1 MARTGSVGAR
11 LGPSAC
17 LASVSAGVL
26 GAVLW
31 SRAADG
37 NGIVESYVADVL
49 VAAVAFALL
58 GAFLT
63 ARRPSLSIGWVATA
77 IGASEGAGLLAYGY
91 ATWAL
96 SRGAVGG
103 PLVSWV
109 ALWLWLPGLVLAAVV
124 LPLLFPTG
132 SLLSRRWRWLLKAAA
147 VCAFLLVVPV
157 AAATWTSRGPA
168 LLADDLVVPSGWRR
182 SLLDLQDVA
191 WIALPILA
199 AAALVCV
206 GIRVWRG
213 NETTRL
219 QIGVVVAAM
228 AASFALELGDQA
240 LGSGS
245 GTWVGL
251 IAVPLPVV
259 AIGVAVLRRGL
270 WDLDTLLNRT
280 LVFVSLSVC
289 IAAVYA
295 VAVTALAR
303 LLPDD
308 RIPLPSLL
316 SAAAVAALFH
326 PLQVRLQGGVDRLL
340 YGRRGD
346 PYAVLAGV
354 VSPLEREPDPGAALN
369 GAVAAIAEGLKLPG
383 VRVDVVDGEG
393 VLRTAA
399 AVGSSCAGPWV
410 SVPLRYGGDEVGEL
424 QYALRQ
430 GSDGVS
436 PRELQLL
443 EDLANHV
450 AVTAKAV
457 QLTGEVHRSRAEIV
471 TAREEERRLLRR
483 ELHDRLAAPLTGIA
497 FGIDAARRLQ
507 SRDPQGAEQLQAD
520 LITQTHESI
529 DVVRDI
535 IGQLRPPVLDER
547 GLVEA
552 IRERARTLLEPAGV
566 AVEVVADQLPDSVS
580 AAVESAVYSI
590 ASEAVMNIVK
600 HARARR
606 CSIRLRLADGV
617 LSLTVADDGGGF
629 TGRRAGGLGVQTM
642 TDRAAE
648 LGGTTDV
655 RAASGGGTVVEVVL
669 PL

>member
-1 MARTGSVGAR
+1 MARTGSVGVR
-11 LGPSAC
+11 LLLSAC
-17 LASVSAGVL
+17 LASVAAAVL
-26 GAVLW
+26 GVVLW
-31 SRAADG
+31 SWAVDG
-37 NGIVESYVADVL
+37 EGIVESYVADVL
-49 VAAVAFALL
+49 VAAVSFALL
-58 GAFLT
+58 GAFMA
-63 ARRPSLSIGWVATA
+63 ARRPSFSIGWVATA
-77 IGASEGAGLLAYGY
+77 IGVSEGAGLLAYGY

-103 PLVSWV
+103 PLASWV
-109 ALWLWLPGLVLAAVV
+109 ALWLWLPGFVLAGVV
-124 LPLLFPTG
+124 LPLLFPSG
-132 SLLSRRWRWLLKAAA
+132 SLLSRRWRWLLWGAT

-157 AAATWTSRGPA
+157 AVATWTSRGSA
-168 LLADDLVVPSGWRR
+168 LLADELVVPPGWRR
-182 SLLDLQDVA
+182 SLLDLQDIA
-191 WIALPILA
+191 WISLPILA

-206 GIRVWRG
+206 VIRFRRG
-213 NETTRL
+213 DEMTRL

-228 AASFALELGDQA
+228 AAAFVLTTVGDVA
-240 LGSGS
+240 WDDS

-251 IAVPLPVV
+251 LAVPLPAS
-259 AIGVAVLRRGL
+259 AIGVAVVRRGL
-270 WDLDTLLNRT
+270 WDLDVVLNRT

-289 IAAVYA
+289 IAVVYA
-295 VAVTALAR
+295 VAVTALSG
-303 LLPDD
+303 LLPDE

-326 PLQVRLQGGVDRLL
+326 PLQVRLQQGVDRLL

-354 VSPLEREPDPGAALN
+354 LRPLEREPEPGAALN
-369 GAVAAIAEGLKLPG
+369 GAVATIADGLKLPG
-383 VRVDVVDGEG
+383 VRVDVIDGEG

-399 AVGSSCAGPWV
+399 AVGSPSEGPWL
-410 SVPLRYGGDEVGEL
+410 SIPLRYGGDEVGEL
-424 QYALRQ
+424 HYALRQ
-430 GSDGVS
+430 GSDGFS
-436 PRELQLL
+436 PRERQLL

-450 AVTAKAV
+450 AVTARAV

-483 ELHDRLAAPLTGIA
+483 ELHDRLASPLTGIA

-507 SRDPQGAEQLQAD
+507 SGDPRAAEQLQAD

-535 IGQLRPPVLDER
+535 IGQLRPAVIDER

-552 IRERARTLLEPAGV
+552 LHARARTLLQPAGV
-566 AVEVVADQLPDSVS
+566 EVEFVADQLPKSVS
-580 AAVESAVYSI
+580 AAVETAAFAI
-590 ASEAVMNIVK
+590 ASEALMNIVK

-606 CSIRLRLADGV
+606 CRIELRLATGA
-617 LSLTVADDGGGF
+617 LTLTVADDGRGF
-629 TGRRAGGLGVQTM
+629 TGRRAGGLGAQTM

-648 LGGTTDV
+648 LGGTTDI
-655 RAASGGGTVVEVVL
+655 RPASGGGTVVDVVL

>member
-1 MARTGSVGAR
+1 M
-11 LGPSAC
+11 
-17 LASVSAGVL
+17 
-26 GAVLW
+26 LW

-58 GAFLT
+58 GAFMT
-63 ARRPSLSIGWVATA
+63 ARRPGLSIGWVATA
-77 IGASEGAGLLAYGY
+77 IGVSEGAGLLAYGY

-103 PLVSWV
+103 PLTSWV
-109 ALWLWLPGLVLAAVV
+109 ALWLWLPGFVLAGVV

-132 SLLSRRWRWLLKAAA
+132 SLLSRRWRWLLWGAA

-168 LLADDLVVPSGWRR
+168 LLADELVVPPGWRR
-182 SLLDLQDVA
+182 SLLDLQDAA
-191 WIALPILA
+191 WIALPIIA

-206 GIRVWRG
+206 GIRFWRG

-228 AASFALELGDQA
+228 AASFVLTTIGDLALGD
-240 LGSGS
+240 S

-251 IAVPLPVV
+251 LAVPLPVV
-259 AIGVAVLRRGL
+259 GIGVAVLRRGL
-270 WDLDTLLNRT
+270 WDLDAVLNRT
-280 LVFVSLSVC
+280 LVFVGLSVC
-289 IAAVYA
+289 IAVVYA
-295 VAVTALAR
+295 VAVTALVR

-326 PLQVRLQGGVDRLL
+326 PLQVRLQRGVDRLL

-354 VSPLEREPDPGAALN
+354 IRPLEREAEPGAALN
-369 GAVAAIAEGLKLPG
+369 GALATIAEGLKLPG
-383 VRVDVVDGEG
+383 VRVDVVDVEG

-399 AVGSSCAGPWV
+399 AVGSSSEGPWV

-424 QYALRQ
+424 QCALRQ
-430 GSDGVS
+430 GSDGFS
-436 PRELQLL
+436 HRERQLL

-457 QLTGEVHRSRAEIV
+457 QLTGEVYRSRADIV
-471 TAREEERRLLRR
+471 LAREEERRLLRR

-497 FGIDAARRLQ
+497 FGIDAARRMQ
-507 SRDPQGAEQLQAD
+507 SKDPQAAEQLQAA
-520 LITQTHESI
+520 LITQTQESI
-529 DVVRDI
+529 EVVRDI
-535 IGQLRPPVLDER
+535 IGQLRPAVIDDR

-552 IRERARTLLEPAGV
+552 LRERARTLLEPAGV
-566 AVEVVADQLPDSVS
+566 EVEIVADQLPDSVN
-580 AAVESAVYSI
+580 AAVESAAYSI
-590 ASEAVMNIVK
+590 ASEALTNIVK

-606 CSIRLRLADGV
+606 CSMELRLANGA
-617 LSLTVADDGGGF
+617 LTLAVADDGRGF

-648 LGGTTDV
+648 LGGTADV
-655 RAASGGGTVVEVVL
+655 RPASGGGTVVTVVL